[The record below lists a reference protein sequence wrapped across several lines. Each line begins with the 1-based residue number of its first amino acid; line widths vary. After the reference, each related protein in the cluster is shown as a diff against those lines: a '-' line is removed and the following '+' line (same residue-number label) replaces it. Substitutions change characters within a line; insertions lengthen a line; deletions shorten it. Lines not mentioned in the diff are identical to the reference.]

1 MNHVPFYC
9 PSRLQEPFCIC
20 SRAFLLVLLL
30 GSVSCLRTSDS
41 KSTVAAHQ
49 GDSQQASDLTNL
61 MVTWPTRPRFHDVID
76 NATGKPASVLVY
88 VEATHWPDW
97 DPEWP
102 RLVLAIWNDGRI
114 VRSHDPVEGGEPY
127 SGGAITPNE
136 VRALIAR
143 LKTHSLNALVRPRTT
158 YCGPSYPSTHI
169 FFRTDDGHVFEID
182 SWHEYREHGGQRVFD
197 GKYWVSLN
205 AGRTADE
212 IIAGADDKYKSFRS
226 LWVLLRQNID
236 NTVPASLQPMATS
249 TLRFVSL
256 WKQESGKDPSQ

>member
-1 MNHVPFYC
+1 MIHVPCYC
-9 PSRLQEPFCIC
+9 PGRLHEPFFIF
-20 SRAFLLVLLL
+20 SKVFLLVVLL
-30 GSVSCLRTSDS
+30 GTVSCLRTSDS
-41 KSTVAAHQ
+41 KSTVAVPQ

-76 NATGKPASVLVY
+76 KVTGKPAAVVVY
-88 VEATHWPDW
+88 LEATHWPEW

-114 VRSHDPVEGGEPY
+114 VRSHDSVEGGEPY

-143 LKTHSLNALVRPRTT
+143 LTRHSVDAFVRHGTT

-205 AGRTADE
+205 AGRTADD
-212 IIAGADDKYKSFRS
+212 IIAGADENYKSFRS
-226 LWVLLRQNID
+226 LWVLLRQSID
-236 NTVPASLQPMATS
+236 AAVPASLQPMATS
-249 TLRFVSL
+249 TLRFVNQL
-256 WKQESGKDPSQ
+256 KLE